1 MMPQTERVRKTKDRT
16 RVFTLLWTHTRALT
30 HVLSSWQ
37 WSLCVVT
44 DHLWDPEVSHTTSN
58 RTITATARRET
69 RDERRAS
76 HGDFIWQSC
85 SRTLTDKH
93 CCKHRVTHTD
103 THGHTHGQHLQLWSG
118 PVRLFI
124 WTGIKKIY
132 EKEETK
138 IYMKTEI
145 QRSLCG
151 SDGFGPVWYNVKNVK
166 LVIRG
171 LTLSHC
177 PQSGLM
183 SCRCLLHIVIMVI

>member
-16 RVFTLLWTHTRALT
+16 RVFTLLWTHTHTRALT

-69 RDERRAS
+69 RDER
-76 HGDFIWQSC
+76 
-85 SRTLTDKH
+85 LTVTSFDKAVLEH
-93 CCKHRVTHTD
+93 SLINTAANTVWHTRTHTR
-103 THGHTHGQHLQLWSG
+103 TTSTA
-118 PVRLFI
+118 VI
-124 WTGIKKIY
+124 WASPALYMNWHKKIY

-138 IYMKTEI
+138 IYTKTEI

-151 SDGFGPVWYNVKNVK
+151 SDGLGPVPWRPVVHTMWK
-166 LVIRG
+166 
-171 LTLSHC
+171 
-177 PQSGLM
+177 M
-183 SCRCLLHIVIMVI
+183 SSW